1 MTNPESGVR
10 GNATEWTLLERLAV
24 VRTGAHVGPH
34 VLVEHPHGR
43 HLHVMLAFGALGCA
57 LAACLG
63 GASLLLRKH
72 LDIER
77 LARDEGWE
85 CKAGSF
91 FSFLSEPVNGWE
103 DAFDASVYRKGG
115 CVHGRLTQDGAVRVR
130 RGSRV
135 LARPSAGAGRW

>member
-1 MTNPESGVR
+1 MRQNGHFGESTYVDVPACSQALRSSKCDGDSRLPER
-10 GNATEWTLLERLAV
+10 KCLLERLAV

-77 LARDEGWE
+77 LARDEG
-85 CKAGSF
+85 
-91 FSFLSEPVNGWE
+91 
-103 DAFDASVYRKGG
+103 
-115 CVHGRLTQDGAVRVR
+115 
-130 RGSRV
+130 
-135 LARPSAGAGRW
+135 